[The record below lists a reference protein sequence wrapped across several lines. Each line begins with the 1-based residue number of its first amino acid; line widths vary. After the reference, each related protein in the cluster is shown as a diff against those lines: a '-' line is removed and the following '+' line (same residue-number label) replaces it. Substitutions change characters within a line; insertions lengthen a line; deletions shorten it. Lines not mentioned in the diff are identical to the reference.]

1 MGQAHDDGVRSVDI
15 RVSPAPVSP
24 ELFDECERDVLV
36 MYCHVCPA
44 VPLWSS
50 PGEWSRHTRL
60 SGPQSASDDIQLSV
74 TRSDVTPSPQIS
86 FLDNNIYID
95 SKIIHNVRS
104 RNPVVYTYTKNPRG
118 QSPSMIEDCS
128 IISVLIVFF
137 VCHDCNV
144 QTNQQNSEVIQHCNI
159 VAFDMSVTHLCH
171 HWELIEDKT

>member
-1 MGQAHDDGVRSVDI
+1 MMSKMILTTVLHHKTWDKLMMMVLDVLISEY
-15 RVSPAPVSP
+15 PLLVSP

-95 SKIIHNVRS
+95 SKIIHRYYNVRS
-104 RNPVVYTYTKNPRG
+104 RNPFLHQLKILADNLLVWLKIAV
-118 QSPSMIEDCS
+118 S
-128 IISVLIVFF
+128 L
-137 VCHDCNV
+137 VC
-144 QTNQQNSEVIQHCNI
+144 
-159 VAFDMSVTHLCH
+159 
-171 HWELIEDKT
+171 